1 MQGTHK
7 SQIQIDISV
16 WILLLQ
22 QETGTLDNRLLL
34 RAACLSAGAWQGE
47 SASVCP
53 LGSQGPCQPCTLLQS
68 CSWTHRFVSILPQL
82 GLELTTQPTRTVQRR
97 GEAGS
102 PVALA
107 VAHHPVD
114 LWSPEARRCPG
125 GLWFRSAI
133 GAEARD
139 CWQFCP
145 LIGLWGTRWLHHK

>member
-7 SQIQIDISV
+7 SQIQIDVSV

-34 RAACLSAGAWQGE
+34 RAACLGAGAWQAE

-68 CSWTHRFVSILPQL
+68 CSWTHRFVSILLQL

-97 GEAGS
+97 DEAGS

-107 VAHHPVD
+107 VAHHLVD

-125 GLWFRSAI
+125 GLWFRSAV

-139 CWQFCP
+139 CWQFYP